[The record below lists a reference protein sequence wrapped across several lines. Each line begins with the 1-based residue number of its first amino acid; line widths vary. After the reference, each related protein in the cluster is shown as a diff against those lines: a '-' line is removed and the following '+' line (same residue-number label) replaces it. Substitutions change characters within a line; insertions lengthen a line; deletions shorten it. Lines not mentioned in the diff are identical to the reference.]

1 MPNGTVN
8 PYEYYRT
15 FSDPYSTSSAYTDI
29 GMGTPSQEFL
39 GTEALDAEGN
49 PLGVTYASMIPEYD
63 PYAEELYR
71 TKFSEGVSGAYQ
83 SSVGELG
90 GIASQAR
97 LQSGATGFAGGGAI
111 GAQVGGA
118 REDIQRGY
126 GQAFKGALLDL
137 TSGIRGERISYQD
150 QLATLLT
157 GYQGRTDYDIFA
169 EPSVVDE
176 AERYSPG
183 DQFGTTGFFFP
194 QYPNEGDTIKAIDG
208 NTYTFTGDFW
218 EILALAEGTSLT
230 PGSGYGKDIGGGP

>member
-15 FSDPYSTSSAYTDI
+15 FSDPYSTSTAYTDI
-29 GMGTPSQEFL
+29 GRTPSQEFL
-39 GTEALDAEGN
+39 GTTDEETGL
-49 PLGVTYASMIPEYD
+49 TYADLIPEYD

-90 GIASQAR
+90 GITSSAR
-97 LQSGATGFAGGGAI
+97 LQRGATGFAGGGAI

-150 QLATLLT
+150 QLAELLT
-157 GYQGRTDYDIFA
+157 GWQGQTDFDIFA
-169 EPSVVDE
+169 EPKEVVN
-176 AERYSPG
+176 RYSPG
-183 DQFGTTGFFFP
+183 DQLGTTGFYFP
-194 QYPNEGDTIKAIDG
+194 QNANVGDKEKAPDG
-208 NTYTFTGDFW
+208 VTYIFDGDFW
-218 EILALAEGTSLT
+218 VVDFTIPAGTSLT
-230 PGSGYGKDIGGGP
+230 PDRGYGGP

>member
-15 FSDPYSTSSAYTDI
+15 FSDPYSTSTAYTDI
-29 GMGTPSQEFL
+29 GRTPSQEFL
-39 GTEALDAEGN
+39 GTTDEETGL
-49 PLGVTYASMIPEYD
+49 TYADLIPEYD

-90 GIASQAR
+90 GITSSAR
-97 LQSGATGFAGGGAI
+97 LQRGATGFAGGGAI

-157 GYQGRTDYDIFA
+157 GWQGQTDFDIFA
-169 EPSVVDE
+169 EPKEVVN
-176 AERYSPG
+176 RYSPG
-183 DQFGTTGFFFP
+183 DQLGTTGFFFP
-194 QYPNEGDTIKAIDG
+194 QYPNAGDKEKAPDG
-208 NTYTFTGDFW
+208 VTYIFDGDFW
-218 EILALAEGTSLT
+218 VVDFTLPAGTSLT
-230 PGSGYGKDIGGGP
+230 PDRGYGGP

>member
-15 FSDPYSTSSAYTDI
+15 FSDPYSTSTAYTDI

-49 PLGVTYASMIPEYD
+49 PLGLTYGSMIPEYD

-150 QLATLLT
+150 QLADLLT
-157 GYQGRTDYDIFA
+157 GFQGQTEFDIFA
-169 EPSVVDE
+169 EPKDE
-176 AERYSPG
+176 VNRYSPG
-183 DQFGTTGFFFP
+183 DQLGTTGFYFP
-194 QYPNEGDTIKAIDG
+194 QNANAGDKEKAPDG
-208 NTYTFTGDFW
+208 VTYIFDGDFW
-218 EILALAEGTSLT
+218 VVDFTLSAGTSLT
-230 PGSGYGKDIGGGP
+230 PDRGYGGP